1 MNKAPTISLIIPIY
15 NTDKWLRRCLD
26 SVLAQN
32 FSDFEVLLVDDGS
45 LDQSA
50 AICDEYAVYDNR
62 FRVWHE
68 RNKGSS
74 LARKFGMEQAKG
86 EWFVFLD
93 SDDDIHPDYLQRLYD
108 AVLNYKTELAVCDM
122 QRVPNNANPIEE
134 KEQQLMLLD
143 QNQLHKC
150 FFQYRYWGFGGGIY
164 HRSSFKD
171 IYFPPYNINED
182 YVVKAQLYSRVEAV
196 AYVPNALYHYRANEQ
211 GQSHIRLS
219 PRIMEEYYNKKWV
232 LDYYKQNNPLY
243 INQAKNQLIET
254 CVKLL
259 CIIQH
264 NDKNKKYTKEK
275 QVLKHFLTSN
285 LSFIV
290 FQSNLLWKIKVI
302 ALLRVLK

>member
-1 MNKAPTISLIIPIY
+1 MPEISVIIPVY
-15 NTDKWLRRCLD
+15 NSAKYLNRCFD
-26 SVLAQN
+26 SISAQT
-32 FSDFEVLLVDDGS
+32 FTDFEVLLVDDGS
-45 LDQSA
+45 TDDSGAL
-50 AICDEYAVYDNR
+50 CDKIASKDSR
-62 FRVWHE
+62 FRTFHTQ
-68 RNKGSS
+68 NQGSS
-74 LARKFGMEQAKG
+74 LARQYGIERAICDKL
-86 EWFVFLD
+86 VFID
-93 SDDDIHPDYLQRLYD
+93 SDDDVHHLYLQHLLD
-108 AVLNYKTELAVCDM
+108 AMIRNNVDIAMCDM
-122 QRVPNNANPIEE
+122 QKVSNDSKPKPINAYSDIILNNSSF
-134 KEQQLMLLD
+134 
-143 QNQLHKC
+143 HKL
-150 FFQYRYWGFGGGIY
+150 FFGYKFWGFWGKIY
-164 HRSSFKD
+164 KKKLFD
-171 IYFPPYNINED
+171 GIYFPQYNINED
-182 YVVKAQLYSRVEAV
+182 YVVMAQLFSCQDRV
-196 AYVPNALYHYRANEQ
+196 AYVHEALYYYRNNPNS
-211 GQSHIRLS
+211 QSHIRLS